1 MKPLKAEPPHLP
13 LALPVANS
21 NRTATHTATT
31 ARRKPGKCNR
41 RKTLHK
47 VLTFSWWFENSGWEK
62 GERETSRKMGEM
74 KMKAQTQRRRRNQYK
89 HKLVKAYID
98 WERKRRGWREWEE
111 TGERGRDTHLLDA
124 ADETADAHQADYP
137 VAVKQRKQQHKR
149 MTAAATT
156 GAATTISSAS
166 QGRNPRSCSHLP

>member
-13 LALPVANS
+13 PPVPNS

-47 VLTFSWWFENSGWEK
+47 VLTFSWWFENSGCEK

-98 WERKRRGWREWEE
+98 WERKSERLKRVRSDRGE
-111 TGERGRDTHLLDA
+111 G
-124 ADETADAHQADYP
+124 
-137 VAVKQRKQQHKR
+137 KR
-149 MTAAATT
+149 HTSVRCGWWDCECTPSRLSCCCQTTEATT
-156 GAATTISSAS
+156 QKDDSNNRSS
-166 QGRNPRSCSHLP
+166 RSSNNYFKCIARP